1 MVRAAFISALV
12 WAAGL
17 AVASPAPAPL
27 VSVKT
32 RNFPG
37 KSDEFT
43 LHEVYRRLAALA
55 HERRDNVFNNSMSLD
70 KSWNDATLFSQ

>member
-17 AVASPAPAPL
+17 AVASPAPAPP
-27 VSVKT
+27 VSVQI

-43 LHEVYRRLAALA
+43 LHEIYRRLAVLA
-55 HERRDNVFNNSMSLD
+55 HERRDNVFNKTMSLD
-70 KSWNDATLFSQ
+70 KSWSDATLFS